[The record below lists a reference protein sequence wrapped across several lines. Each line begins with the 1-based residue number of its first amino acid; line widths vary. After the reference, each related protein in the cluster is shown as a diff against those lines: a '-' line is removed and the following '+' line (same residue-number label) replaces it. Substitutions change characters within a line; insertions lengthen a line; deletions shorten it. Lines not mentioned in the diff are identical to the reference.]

1 MILRIIRLE
10 NRRMVANMKKLSQS
24 KTISLVTF
32 LVIVWGISWPIYKIA
47 LEFTPPL
54 LFAGLRTLI
63 GGILLIVGYWSKRK
77 EIRWK
82 ENWPVYLTSSL
93 FNVALFYGLQ
103 TVGMMHMPS
112 GLFSVIV
119 YLQPVLVGIFAWLW
133 LGELMTGLKVTG
145 LIIGVFGVAAVS
157 AGGLSGHIA
166 VLGIVLALITAF
178 SWAIGTVYVKKVS
191 SQVDSI
197 WLVAFQCTIGGIAL
211 TSVGSITEKW
221 SDIVWNGHYL
231 FGLVFGIVVGIST
244 SWVVYFTLVNAGD
257 ASKVASY
264 TFLVP
269 VISVISGV
277 LFLNEAFSS
286 YLLVGLVLIG
296 ISIYLVNRKP
306 KSSLSRPRKDNLAT
320 EDRRRYSL

>member
-1 MILRIIRLE
+1 MGDIMTE
-10 NRRMVANMKKLSQS
+10 LSRS
-24 KTISLVTF
+24 KTISLITF

-47 LEFTPPL
+47 LEYTPPL

-63 GGILLIVGYWSKRK
+63 GGMLLIVAFWSKRM

-82 ENWPVYLTSSL
+82 ENWPIYLISSI
-93 FNVALFYGLQ
+93 FNVTLFYGLQ

-119 YLQPVLVGIFAWLW
+119 YLQPVLVGIMAWLW
-133 LGELMTGLKVTG
+133 LGESMTGLKIVG
-145 LIIGVFGVAAVS
+145 LIVGVLGVAAVS

-166 VLGIVLALITAF
+166 VLGIVLALITAV

-191 SQVDSI
+191 PRVDSI
-197 WLVAFQCTIGGIAL
+197 WLVAFQCTFGGIAL
-211 TSVGSITEKW
+211 TTVGSVTEKW
-221 SDIVWNGHYL
+221 SDIVWNEHL
-231 FGLVFGIVVGIST
+231 LIGLVFGIVLGISA
-244 SWVVYFTLVNAGD
+244 SWVVYFKLVNSGD

-269 VISVISGV
+269 VISVISGA
-277 LFLNEAFSS
+277 LFLHESFSI

-306 KSSLSRPRKDNLAT
+306 ESSLSPA
-320 EDRRRYSL
+320 S